1 MNADVEA
8 TDRWKVGLIGVL
20 TDAAAVCSPI
30 IAKKNYVATSNGGYF
45 LKFGSKNTYSYIDS
59 S

>member
-1 MNADVEA
+1 MNADIEA

-30 IAKKNYVATSNGGYF
+30 IAKKITLPPAMVDIF
-45 LKFGSKNTYSYIDS
+45 LNLALKTRIHI
-59 S
+59 